1 MKLTRGQFISLF
13 SGSDPHILLSGRDY
27 LRASGERP
35 LFNGNWTHACHAI
48 LYFYKNNWHFTTAGH
63 LRHSNDLPALE
74 FWCEE
79 TTSHPSFYRRSTPFQ
94 SSSSP
99 WKVKWQ
105 VFTQATMHQWAGSQP
120 FTIWM
125 RVGQLKIVMPFA
137 VIQSRKPRPQEDMSR
152 CVLAAYLTILHRN
165 KYSEFSINSR
175 DGIGIGIEYPYCLCL
190 SKRGDFTNMNE
201 CTPPSLSSTSGF
213 DVGCEFNER
222 TLLLLFFV
230 ARRMNA
236 F

>member
-1 MKLTRGQFISLF
+1 MAGIHL
-13 SGSDPHILLSGRDY
+13 SDDASMSRVSTFHDLNARWTTKDRD
-27 LRASGERP
+27 
-35 LFNGNWTHACHAI
+35 AI
-48 LYFYKNNWHFTTAGH
+48 
-63 LRHSNDLPALE
+63 RSHS
-74 FWCEE
+74 
-79 TTSHPSFYRRSTPFQ
+79 
-94 SSSSP
+94 
-99 WKVKWQ
+99 VKKA
-105 VFTQATMHQWAGSQP
+105 QAPG
-120 FTIWM
+120 
-125 RVGQLKIVMPFA
+125 G
-137 VIQSRKPRPQEDMSR
+137 SR

-222 TLLLLFFV
+222 TRTLLLLFFV